1 MFQVA
6 HFKEYIPQA
15 FPGGHSMILDAEVL
29 LIDTKTSKPLPFGTL
44 GVHKVRTLQPL
55 YALCFVT
62 QLFSCLPLG
71 FLVTP
76 QTFLS
81 SPFRKQPFKTPRCAF
96 LFSTAFTSM
105 VWVSWRGNAL
115 SIHPLS
121 QKWLCTSLCRVT
133 PYGDDASMSFLT
145 LIGCSVL
152 VVCSLAVMWLICG
165 FMVRFHFICSLFF
178 LMKEN
183 NNLLSVLE
191 LLCLEQGTLKWL
203 MKDTEDQSSAS
214 SDLQI
219 HIHLSKS
226 SSCNRVSEDP

>member
-62 QLFSCLPLG
+62 QLFYFLPLG

-96 LFSTAFTSM
+96 LFLTVSTSM

-165 FMVRFHFICSLFF
+165 FMERFHFICSPFF
-178 LMKEN
+178 LTKEN

-191 LLCLEQGTLKWL
+191 LVCLEQGDFEMINEGHWGPVF
-203 MKDTEDQSSAS
+203 S
-214 SDLQI
+214 I
-219 HIHLSKS
+219 
-226 SSCNRVSEDP
+226 